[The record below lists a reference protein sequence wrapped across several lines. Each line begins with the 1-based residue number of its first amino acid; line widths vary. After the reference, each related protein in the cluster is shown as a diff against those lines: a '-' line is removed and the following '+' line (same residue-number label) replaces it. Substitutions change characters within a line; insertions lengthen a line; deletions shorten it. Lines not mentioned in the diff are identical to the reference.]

1 MPRLALIFTTL
12 IWGATFPATKAA
24 LVQVPP
30 FSFLFFRFLLGS
42 VLSVTAYLLMGGTL
56 YGDREVL
63 RMSAIATIFLFL
75 GYVTQ
80 TIGLQYTTASNSAFI
95 TVLYII
101 FVPLLLRRFHT
112 GTWFAIAL
120 AVMGLWLLVR
130 PSLTMNL
137 GDLWTLACAGAF
149 AAHIACLESYTRRGN
164 ATLLFLWQMILVT
177 VLFGLA
183 MLIEAPALAQVRPT
197 PVLLGG
203 LGVTGGLATGAFAV
217 QVWAQRL
224 VPAQQVALIFALEPA
239 FAAWLAWYALG
250 EQLSFEG
257 WVGSGL
263 ILAGVLIGG
272 LTSEPTG
279 ARVHGA
285 GP

>member
-1 MPRLALIFTTL
+1 
-12 IWGATFPATKAA
+12 
-24 LVQVPP
+24 
-30 FSFLFFRFLLGS
+30 
-42 VLSVTAYLLMGGTL
+42 
-56 YGDREVL
+56 
-63 RMSAIATIFLFL
+63 
-75 GYVTQ
+75 
-80 TIGLQYTTASNSAFI
+80 
-95 TVLYII
+95 
-101 FVPLLLRRFHT
+101 
-112 GTWFAIAL
+112 
-120 AVMGLWLLVR
+120 
-130 PSLTMNL
+130 
-137 GDLWTLACAGAF
+137 
-149 AAHIACLESYTRRGN
+149 
-164 ATLLFLWQMILVT
+164 LFLWQMILVT